1 MATTKKST
9 AASVRDRV
17 IHSRNEVFVADDFK
31 GPRLAVQRE
40 LSRLAAAGQL
50 RNLRNGVYWRGIETP
65 LGMTPARGEEIVCK
79 LTGSRAAVGPAGWS
93 AALEL
98 GLSTQH
104 PNREIV
110 AAPRRIKG
118 DLPRIQIKDRS
129 RRDERRLQRLN
140 RTEVA
145 ILEVLEDWDRVVET
159 PSDSAVKRLSKWL
172 ASDQVRI
179 EKLVRA
185 SKTEPATVRENL
197 RALLRISGHELEAAR
212 VRPSTVMPK
221 LAADLVTA

>member
-17 IHSRNEVFVADDFK
+17 THSRNEVFVADDFT

-40 LSRLAAAGQL
+40 LSRLAAAGDL
-50 RNLRNGVYWRGIETP
+50 RHLRNGIYWRGVETP
-65 LGMTPARGEEIVCK
+65 LGMTPARGEQIVCK

-104 PNREIV
+104 PNREII
-110 AAPRRIKG
+110 AAPRRITG
-118 DLPRIQIKDRS
+118 DLPRIEIKDRS
-129 RRDERRLQRLN
+129 RREERRLQRLN

-159 PSDSAVKRLSKWL
+159 SSDSAVQRLSKWL
-172 ASDQVRI
+172 GSDEVRI

-197 RALLRISGHELEAAR
+197 RALLLVSGYEHEAGR

-221 LAADLVTA
+221 LAAELAMA